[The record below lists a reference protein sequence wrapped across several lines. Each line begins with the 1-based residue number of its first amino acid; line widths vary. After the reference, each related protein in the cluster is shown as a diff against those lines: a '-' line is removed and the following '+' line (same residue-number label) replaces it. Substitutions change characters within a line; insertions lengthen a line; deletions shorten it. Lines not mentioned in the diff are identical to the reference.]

1 MRLAMAGRRFPG
13 PAQVTAFYRQAL
25 ETASAIPGVR
35 AAGISM
41 GQAPW
46 DTPDATAFQLVGQ
59 PAPPPGKMLAA
70 ALERVS
76 PEYFRI
82 MGIRVRE
89 GRAFN
94 ERDDESAP
102 PVAVVSQ
109 TFVRMYLSGQQPL
122 GQRVVLGKGIEI
134 VGVVGDVKFGGPEA
148 ASVPILYLPMAQSPW
163 AGGALGL
170 LTSGDPA
177 ALAPAV
183 RTALAQVDRD
193 TPVTAVKTM
202 DRIAADSMLQPR
214 LQAGVMAVFAGLALV
229 LSALGIY
236 GMMSYTVARGTR
248 EIGVRI
254 ALGATAGDVLRLV
267 LGAALRMAGAG
278 LLAGLAGA
286 FALTRL
292 LSSLLFQVKP
302 ADPPTFVG
310 VSLLLVLVAIAAGY
324 IPARRAMRIDPMA
337 ALRDE

>member
-1 MRLAMAGRRFPG
+1 
-13 PAQVTAFYRQAL
+13 
-25 ETASAIPGVR
+25 
-35 AAGISM
+35 
-41 GQAPW
+41 
-46 DTPDATAFQLVGQ
+46 
-59 PAPPPGKMLAA
+59 
-70 ALERVS
+70 
-76 PEYFRI
+76 
-82 MGIRVRE
+82 MGIRVE
-89 GRAFN
+89 QGRVFDA
-94 ERDDESAP
+94 RDDESAP

-109 TFVRMYLSGQQPL
+109 TFVRMYLSGGQPL
-122 GQRVVLGKGIEI
+122 GQRVVVRKRIEI

-148 ASVPILYLPMAQSPW
+148 ASVPILYLPMNQSPR
-163 AGGALGL
+163 AGGALAL

-177 ALAPAV
+177 ALAKAV
-183 RTALAQVDRD
+183 RAALAQIDRD
-193 TPVTAVKTM
+193 TPVTGIKTM
-202 DRIAADSMLQPR
+202 ERIAAESMLQPR

-248 EIGVRI
+248 EIGLRI

-278 LLAGLAGA
+278 LLTGLAAA

-302 ADPPTFVG
+302 ADPPTFVA
-310 VSLLLVLVAIAAGY
+310 VSLLLVLVALAAGY